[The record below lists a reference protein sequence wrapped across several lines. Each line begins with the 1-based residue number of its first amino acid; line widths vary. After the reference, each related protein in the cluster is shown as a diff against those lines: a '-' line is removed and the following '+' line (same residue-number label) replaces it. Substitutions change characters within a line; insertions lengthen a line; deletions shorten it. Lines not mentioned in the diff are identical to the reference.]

1 MLSLDYFYIQVK
13 NKHMNQIQKL
23 KIEQISLFNQISLS
37 LKEHFG
43 LFIWKGFFEP
53 LSLLAVEN
61 NLILI
66 SVPSL
71 FHKNWIE
78 THYLTKFKKIAQN
91 ICKKEIEISFVE
103 QTGFS
108 EILPTNQATE
118 YNLSKTI
125 TPLKSS
131 NFLIQEH
138 KKEFQMEAPSLNQE
152 YSFENF
158 VCGQSNHMSLESC
171 KAVAKEPGNKYNPLF
186 LFGPEGVGKTHL
198 MHAIGLFAM
207 HKNINNRVIYMTAE
221 QWVNTYISTVRQKN
235 FDLFRKKFRTECD
248 ILLIDDAHFLA
259 GKNAS
264 QDEFFHT
271 INSLHQANKQIVIS
285 ANKYPHE
292 IIGLEKR
299 LQARF
304 SWGLIADIKPPD
316 IETKIA
322 ILQRKALQNNV
333 ILSSD
338 IIYYLASRLSNSIRE
353 LEGSL
358 LRLAAFSNFK
368 NSNLTISEVKE
379 LLFNV
384 YIEPISELSPD
395 KICEYVAIEYNLQ
408 PIELIGQ
415 SRQLPVTLARQIAI
429 MLCRNMLQ
437 MSLAKIGQYFGNRDH
452 TTIITSLN
460 KINVE
465 IKKNSGLYKTVLQL
479 QKTLQNLYLR
489 NSNLLS

>member
-1 MLSLDYFYIQVK
+1 
-13 NKHMNQIQKL
+13 MNQIQKL
-23 KIEQISLFNQISLS
+23 NIEQISLFNQISLS
-37 LKEHFG
+37 LKDHFG
-43 LFIWKGFFEP
+43 LFIWKGFFES
-53 LSLLAVEN
+53 LSLLGVEN
-61 NLILI
+61 NLISI

-91 ICKKEIEISFVE
+91 IYKKEMEISFVE
-103 QTGFS
+103 QTEFS
-108 EILPTNQATE
+108 KVLSINQIAE

-138 KKEFQMEAPSLNQE
+138 KKEFQMESPSLNQD

-171 KAVAKEPGNKYNPLF
+171 KTVAKEPGNKYNPLF

-207 HKNINNRVIYMTAE
+207 HKNANSKIIYMTAE
-221 QWVNTYISTVRQKN
+221 QWVNAYISAVRQKN
-235 FDLFRKKFRTECD
+235 FDLFRKKFRADCD

-271 INSLHQANKQIVIS
+271 INSLHQTNKQIIIS

-292 IIGLEKR
+292 IVGLEKR

-304 SWGLIADIKPPD
+304 SWGLIADIKSPD

-322 ILQRKALQNNV
+322 ILKKKALLKNL

-338 IIYYLASRLSNSIRE
+338 IIYYLASRLNNSIRE

-358 LRLAAFSNFK
+358 SRLAAFSNFK
-368 NSNLTISEVKE
+368 NSNITISDVKE

-395 KICEYVAIEYNLQ
+395 KICEHVAIEYNLQ
-408 PIELIGQ
+408 PIELTGQ
-415 SRQLPVTLARQIAI
+415 SRQLPITLARQIAI

-437 MSLAKIGQYFGNRDH
+437 MSLAKIGQYFGDRDH

-460 KINVE
+460 KINME
-465 IKKNSGLYKTVLQL
+465 IKKNSDLYKTILQL
-479 QKTLQNLYLR
+479 QKTLSNLYLKGK
-489 NSNLLS
+489 N